1 MVLGSFSRGNSK
13 KISGFSTVT
22 PFEFAGFTSLE
33 KEKRKKKGKNS
44 SKLRIFQYTYLNFL
58 IKTDMYKIQNRSEE
72 ISVFLL
78 HTTPYIMHAHFKP
91 KVRQGEYR
99 LYL

>member
-33 KEKRKKKGKNS
+33 KKKPKKGKNS
-44 SKLRIFQYTYLNFL
+44 SKLHIFQYTYLNFL

-78 HTTPYIMHAHFKP
+78 HTTPYIMQAHFKP
-91 KVRQGEYR
+91 KVHQGEYC